1 MSKLHISKENI
12 MNNIITKTN
21 AVLNSVGEA
30 IHTTFGILFGGK
42 TFIKSIPSY
51 EEIIVM
57 N

>member
-1 MSKLHISKENI
+1 

>member
-1 MSKLHISKENI
+1 MS
-12 MNNIITKTN
+12 NIITKTN
-21 AVLNSVGEA
+21 AVLNGVSKA
-30 IHTTFGILFGGK
+30 ICTTFGILFGGK